1 MRTAGAAGRDGNDV
15 PHLDHGAVSRETTG
29 GNVGLPHHITTDIGQ
44 ILSAPRLPL
53 SCREPIR
60 CSTMEA
66 HSGVTM
72 PSPLLDVHDLTFEV
86 DRHAILDRLELA
98 VRAGEIHA
106 LLGANGSGKTTLA
119 CVLMGCEGYAPS
131 AGRVL
136 FDGTEILPL
145 KMHERARLG
154 LTLAWQEPARF
165 EGITVR
171 EFLALGKPDCAPEPA
186 LRQVGLDPDRYLNR
200 RVDKALSGGER
211 HRIELASVLSMKPRL
226 AILDEPAAG
235 IDMLSINH
243 IIDII
248 RALKAGGGSVLLIT
262 HQEEV
267 ALIAD
272 RASQLCAGR
281 IVFSGS
287 PRAVVDHFCGRAC
300 VRCDGEVCN
309 YVRA

>member
-1 MRTAGAAGRDGNDV
+1 M
-15 PHLDHGAVSRETTG
+15 S
-29 GNVGLPHHITTDIGQ
+29 
-44 ILSAPRLPL
+44 
-53 SCREPIR
+53 
-60 CSTMEA
+60 
-66 HSGVTM
+66 
-72 PSPLLDVHDLTFEV
+72 SPLLDIRDLTFEV
-86 DRHAILDRLELA
+86 SHQTILDRLDLA
-98 VRAGEIHA
+98 IDPQEIHA

-119 CVLMGCEGYAPS
+119 YVLMGCEGYVPS
-131 AGRVL
+131 AGTVL
-136 FDGTEILPL
+136 FNGANLLPL
-145 KMHERARLG
+145 QMHERARSG

-165 EGITVR
+165 EGVTVR
-171 EFLALGKPDCAPEPA
+171 EYLTLGRQDCDPEPA
-186 LRQVGLDPDRYLNR
+186 MRQVGLAPDRYLNR
-200 RVDKALSGGER
+200 RLDKALSGGER
-211 HRIELASVLSMKPRL
+211 HRIELASVLSMKPTL

-248 RALKAGGGSVLLIT
+248 RALKAAGGSVLLIT

-281 IVFSGS
+281 IIFSGS
-287 PRAVVDHFCGRAC
+287 PREAVDHFRGRAC

>member
-1 MRTAGAAGRDGNDV
+1 MA
-15 PHLDHGAVSRETTG
+15 
-29 GNVGLPHHITTDIGQ
+29 
-44 ILSAPRLPL
+44 
-53 SCREPIR
+53 
-60 CSTMEA
+60 
-66 HSGVTM
+66 
-72 PSPLLDVHDLTFEV
+72 SPLLDIRDLTFEV
-86 DRHAILDRLELA
+86 SRQTILDRLDLA
-98 VRAGEIHA
+98 INPQEIHA

-119 CVLMGCEGYAPS
+119 YVLMGCEGYAPS
-131 AGRVL
+131 AGTVL
-136 FDGTEILPL
+136 FNGANLLPL

-171 EFLALGKPDCAPEPA
+171 EYLTLGKQDCDPEPA
-186 LRQVGLDPDRYLNR
+186 MRQVGLAPDRYLNR
-200 RVDKALSGGER
+200 RLDKALSGGER
-211 HRIELASVLSMKPRL
+211 HRIELASVMSLKPKL
-226 AILDEPAAG
+226 AVLDEPAAG

-248 RALKAGGGSVLLIT
+248 RALKAAGGSVLLIT

-281 IVFSGS
+281 IIFSGS
-287 PRAVVDHFCGRAC
+287 PREAVDHFRGRAC

>member
-1 MRTAGAAGRDGNDV
+1 MSN
-15 PHLDHGAVSRETTG
+15 
-29 GNVGLPHHITTDIGQ
+29 
-44 ILSAPRLPL
+44 
-53 SCREPIR
+53 
-60 CSTMEA
+60 
-66 HSGVTM
+66 
-72 PSPLLDVHDLTFEV
+72 PLLDIHNLTFEV
-86 DRHAILDRLELA
+86 DRHAILDRLDLTIESQ
-98 VRAGEIHA
+98 EIHA

-119 CVLMGCEGYAPS
+119 YLLMGCEGYVPS
-131 AGRVL
+131 AGTVL
-136 FDGTEILPL
+136 FNGRDLLPL

-165 EGITVR
+165 EGVTVR
-171 EFLALGKPDCAPEPA
+171 EYLTLDKPDCDPEPA
-186 LRQVGLDPDRYLNR
+186 LRQVGLAPERYLNR
-200 RVDKALSGGER
+200 RLDKALSGGER
-211 HRIELASVLSMKPRL
+211 HRIELASVLSMEPKL
-226 AILDEPAAG
+226 AILDEPSAG

-248 RALKAGGGSVLLIT
+248 RALKEAGGSVLLIT

-281 IVFSGS
+281 IIFSGG
-287 PRAVVDHFCGRAC
+287 PREAVDHFRGRTC

>member
-1 MRTAGAAGRDGNDV
+1 
-15 PHLDHGAVSRETTG
+15 
-29 GNVGLPHHITTDIGQ
+29 
-44 ILSAPRLPL
+44 
-53 SCREPIR
+53 
-60 CSTMEA
+60 
-66 HSGVTM
+66 M
-72 PSPLLDVHDLTFEV
+72 PAPLLEIRNLTFEV
-86 DRHAILDRLELA
+86 DRHAILDRLDLG
-98 VRAGEIHA
+98 VQPGEIHA

-119 CVLMGCEGYAPS
+119 YALMGCEGYAPT
-131 AGRVL
+131 AGTVR
-136 FDGTEILPL
+136 FDGADLLPL

-165 EGITVR
+165 EGVTVR
-171 EFLALGKPDCAPEPA
+171 EYLTLGKPDCDPEPS
-186 LRQVGLDPDRYLNR
+186 LRQVGLDPERYLNR
-200 RVDKALSGGER
+200 RLDKALSGGER
-211 HRIELASVLSMKPRL
+211 HRIELASVLSMKPKL

-248 RALKAGGGSVLLIT
+248 RALKTAGGSVLLIT

-281 IVFSGS
+281 IIFSGS
-287 PRAVVDHFCGRAC
+287 PRETVDHFRGRTC
-300 VRCDGEVCN
+300 VRCDGKVCH

>member
-1 MRTAGAAGRDGNDV
+1 
-15 PHLDHGAVSRETTG
+15 
-29 GNVGLPHHITTDIGQ
+29 
-44 ILSAPRLPL
+44 
-53 SCREPIR
+53 
-60 CSTMEA
+60 MEA
-66 HSGVTM
+66 GDLVRDDGLS
-72 PSPLLDVHDLTFEV
+72 LLDIHNLTFEV
-86 DRHAILDRLELA
+86 DQHPILDRLDLA
-98 VRAGEIHA
+98 VESQEIHA

-119 CVLMGCEGYAPS
+119 YVLMGCESYAPS
-131 AGRVL
+131 AGTVL
-136 FDGTEILPL
+136 FNGTDLLPL

-165 EGITVR
+165 EGVTVR
-171 EFLALGKPDCAPEPA
+171 EYLTLGKPDCDPEPA
-186 LRQVGLDPDRYLNR
+186 LRQVGLAPDRYLHR

-211 HRIELASVLSMKPRL
+211 HRIELASVLSMKPKL
-226 AILDEPAAG
+226 AVLDEPSAG

-248 RALKAGGGSVLLIT
+248 RALKETGGSVLLIT

-281 IVFSGS
+281 IIFSGS
-287 PRAVVDHFCGRAC
+287 PREAVDHFRGRTC